1 MSRTTILKD
10 GANNKLKAIG
20 VLDQFVVEVQGVG

>member
-1 MSRTTILKD
+1 MNRTIILED
-10 GANNKLKAIG
+10 GANKLRAIG